1 MYQTDEIASLTTGLC
16 TDDSVR
22 TVLYFHGGGYAACS
36 VATHRH
42 FLANLC
48 SKEIQVVAVS
58 YRKPP
63 THKYPA
69 AVSDAVRSYRFL
81 LNQYGKSGLQPGR
94 VVFGGDSA
102 GGGLC
107 LSAMIALKDMGCV
120 PLPAACF
127 LLSPWVDLTDYTRPS
142 WNNGA
147 SSDFL
152 YRELC
157 EVFARCYA
165 GEHSVN
171 APGISPIF
179 GDLSGLPPLL
189 IEIGTGE
196 VFLDQCKAFTSKAR
210 KAGVAVAFEPVVS
223 MAHCFTLWVN
233 FFSKSKLSFRRVCEF
248 IDLNCPRR
256 RAST

>member
-1 MYQTDEIASLTTGLC
+1 MYQTNSIAALSTSTSIC
-16 TDDSVR
+16 TDERVR

-48 SKEIQVVAVS
+48 SKQIQVVAVS

-63 THKYPA
+63 AHKYPA
-69 AVSDAVRSYRFL
+69 AVSDAVRAYRFL
-81 LNQYGKSGLQPGR
+81 LNQYGKSGGLSSNR

-107 LSAMIALKDMGCV
+107 LSAMIAIKEMRFA
-120 PLPAACF
+120 PLPSACF
-127 LLSPWVDLTDYTRPS
+127 LLSPWVDLTDYSQPS
-142 WNNGA
+142 WNNSV

-152 YRELC
+152 NREIC

-165 GEHSVN
+165 GDHSVR
-171 APGISPIF
+171 APGVSPIF

-189 IEIGTGE
+189 MEVGSGE
-196 VFLDQCKAFTSKAR
+196 CFLDQCKRFASKAR
-210 KAGVAVAFEPVVS
+210 RAGVAVAFEPVDS

-233 FFSKSKLSFRRVCEF
+233 FFSKSKMSFRRVYEF
-248 IDLNCPRR
+248 VDLNCPKR
-256 RAST
+256 

>member
-1 MYQTDEIASLTTGLC
+1 MLRNTSLALRAQTQTG
-16 TDDSVR
+16 

-63 THKYPA
+63 ASKYPA
-69 AVSDAVRSYRFL
+69 AVSDAVRAYRFL
-81 LNQYGKSGLQPGR
+81 LNQNGKSGLSSNR

-107 LSAMIALKDMGCV
+107 LSAMIAIKEMGFE
-120 PLPAACF
+120 PLPSACF
-127 LLSPWVDLTDYTRPS
+127 LLSPWVDLSDYSESS
-142 WNNGA
+142 WNSSV

-152 YRELC
+152 NREIC

-165 GEHSVN
+165 GDHSVR

-189 IEIGTGE
+189 MEVGSGE
-196 VFLDQCKAFTSKAR
+196 CFLDQCKRFASKAR
-210 KAGVAVAFEPVVS
+210 RAGVAVAFEPVDS

-256 RAST
+256 S